1 MARRRAR
8 VAQKVRTVYR
18 DRVRRGRQ
26 RYSQRKNFALKK
38 YGKKAAYGALAG
50 LALAVPLS
58 LGAKYLG
65 QPALLEAADRGG
77 SIAASAAGGPV
88 GVTAYQVADALFDR
102 FVIFQNTS
110 LSGSRS
116 GGYL

>member
-1 MARRRAR
+1 MARRRSR
-8 VAQKVRTVYR
+8 VGSRVRTVYR
-18 DRVRRGRQ
+18 DRVRGGRR
-26 RYSQRKNFALKK
+26 RYSERKNFALKK

-65 QPALLEAADRGG
+65 QPTLLEAADRGG

-102 FVIFQNTS
+102 FVVFGNTNI
-110 LSGSRS
+110 S
-116 GGYL
+116 GGRGEYL

>member
-1 MARRRAR
+1 MARRRSRAGSR
-8 VAQKVRTVYR
+8 VRTVYR
-18 DRVRRGRQ
+18 DTVRRGKR
-26 RYSQRKNFALKK
+26 RYSERKNFAFKK
-38 YGKKAAYGALAG
+38 YAKKAGLGALAG

-58 LGAKYLG
+58 LGAKFMG

-77 SIAASAAGGPV
+77 SIAAAAVGGPV

-102 FVIFQNTS
+102 FVIFENTS